1 MEKRSKFFIF
11 EIFQV
16 LSELCMAVGINTDV
30 DVALVHAIR
39 AQTKQT
45 EPDEHYTLSCLL
57 LVFIALSLPRLA
69 LTQNSQYSASL
80 LGVFYFLFRIR
91 NQKFISSR
99 YNFRQC

>member
-1 MEKRSKFFIF
+1 
-11 EIFQV
+11 
-16 LSELCMAVGINTDV
+16 MAVGINIDV

-80 LGVFYFLFRIR
+80 QGVFNLNSGLKIYYRLTHL
-91 NQKFISSR
+91 S
-99 YNFRQC
+99 

>member
-1 MEKRSKFFIF
+1 MT
-11 EIFQV
+11 
-16 LSELCMAVGINTDV
+16 VGINTDV

-39 AQTKQT
+39 AQTKQA

-80 LGVFYFLFRIR
+80 LGVLYFYLVLFDTAM
-91 NQKFISSR
+91 SR
-99 YNFRQC
+99 YNDNAGVMIHE